1 MPEPTSPAATPTI
14 HLSRWTVTSGSNAQS
29 RGAVLIASG
38 DHQWRASAE
47 GNGAID
53 ALYTAVDKALAEILT
68 GHPRLLA
75 YDIHALGEGTDTIG
89 VVTVRVAPPDVA
101 GARGTGEY
109 AGEARSTNIIA
120 ASIEAYLAALNAML
134 AETHWE
140 GAPEGGRGD
149 RHASS
154 QEHAGPRRRGPRPAR
169 GTRRGRRRDR
179 HDRLVQPVAGSGPG
193 GPPRLRRPCPTRL
206 PSPMPGSPA
215 RSPRM
220 PSWPRF
226 GDVPRTPLGSFR
238 AVFEAVATGDAPA
251 GVVPIEN
258 VINGTVRE
266 NYDLLIEHDLV
277 IRGEVVVPVSLCLAA
292 LPGERVDGIERVYS
306 HIQALGQ
313 AEAFLRSR
321 PWQLLTTYNTAGA
334 GKAIADQGERGAA
347 AVLSPRAAALF
358 GLEILADGIGDLPDN
373 KTRFLVLARAG
384 PAGRRACSGVDRRTG
399 RRSSSRSATS
409 PGRCSRCWRC
419 SRSTA

>member
-1 MPEPTSPAATPTI
+1 MPDP
-14 HLSRWTVTSGSNAQS
+14 
-29 RGAVLIASG
+29 
-38 DHQWRASAE
+38 
-47 GNGAID
+47 
-53 ALYTAVDKALAEILT
+53 TAVA
-68 GHPRLLA
+68 
-75 YDIHALGEGTDTIG
+75 
-89 VVTVRVAPPDVA
+89 
-101 GARGTGEY
+101 Y
-109 AGEARSTNIIA
+109 AGEPGAFA
-120 ASIEAYLAALNAML
+120 EDAVLAA
-134 AETHWE
+134 
-140 GAPEGGRGD
+140 
-149 RHASS
+149 
-154 QEHAGPRRRGPRPAR
+154 
-169 GTRRGRRRDR
+169 
-179 HDRLVQPVAGSGPG
+179 
-193 GPPRLRRPCPTRL
+193 
-206 PSPMPGSPA
+206 
-215 RSPRM
+215 
-220 PSWPRF
+220 F

-334 GKAIADQGERGAA
+334 GKAIADKAERGAA

-373 KTRFLVLARAG
+373 KTRFLVLARPDR
-384 PAGRRACSGVDRRTG
+384 PAPRLLGNGSAHRTTLVVAVRNEPGTLLAVLSVIGEHGLNMHKLESRPSRERAWEYVFWIDLDADTADP
-399 RRSSSRSATS
+399 ATAAALAELGAVTTMVRVLGS
-409 PGRCSRCWRC
+409 YPAAVK
-419 SRSTA
+419 T